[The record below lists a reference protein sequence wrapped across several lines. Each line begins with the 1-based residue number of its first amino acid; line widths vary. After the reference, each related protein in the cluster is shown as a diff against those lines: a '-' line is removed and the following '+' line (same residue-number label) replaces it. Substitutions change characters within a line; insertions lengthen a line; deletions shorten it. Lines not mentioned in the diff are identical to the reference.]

1 MRLRGNLALM
11 FAADRVQDLLRRL
24 REDLAALIHSEVEL
38 AKAEVIG
45 KVKIHARAAA
55 FVGIAIPFV
64 FLALFAFLFA
74 AIAALA
80 LALPWWASGLIVGAA
95 FLLVAVLLALLALRS
110 VRKAGMPTPD
120 EAVAQAKATVD
131 EIKEVRTV

>member
-1 MRLRGNLALM
+1 M
-11 FAADRVQDLLRRL
+11 
-24 REDLAALIHSEVEL
+24 
-38 AKAEVIG
+38 
-45 KVKIHARAAA
+45 HARAAA

-95 FLLVAVLLALLALRS
+95 FLFVALVLALMAMRS

-120 EAVAQAKATVD
+120 EAVAQAKATVE
-131 EIKEVRTV
+131 EIKEVRAV